1 MSDTG
6 PGFKEPERA
15 FEPAELSRDAGTGLA
30 ICYGIV
36 REHGGEI
43 SAFNLHPYGAAVM
56 VELPLR
62 ESLTQ
67 DFSGMAQ
74 EVA

>member
-1 MSDTG
+1 M
-6 PGFKEPERA
+6 
-15 FEPAELSRDAGTGLA
+15 GLA

-43 SAFNLHPYGAAVM
+43 SAFNLHPYGASVV
-56 VELPLR
+56 VELPL
-62 ESLTQ
+62 EENLSQ
-67 DFSGMAQ
+67 NFSGQAQ

>member
-1 MSDTG
+1 LG
-6 PGFKEPERA
+6 
-15 FEPAELSRDAGTGLA
+15 

-36 REHGGEI
+36 HGHGGTI

-56 VELPLR
+56 VELPLG
-62 ESLTQ
+62 EVSAQ
-67 DFSGMAQ
+67 NFSAATR